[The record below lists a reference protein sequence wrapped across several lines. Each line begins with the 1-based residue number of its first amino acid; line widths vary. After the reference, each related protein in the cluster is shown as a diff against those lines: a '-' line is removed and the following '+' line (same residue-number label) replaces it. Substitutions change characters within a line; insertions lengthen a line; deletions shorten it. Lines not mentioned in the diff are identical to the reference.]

1 MFLLFIFIYNA
12 CFPCTICQINVTYK
26 QRYLIFLIQTVPNL
40 ICKCINIAFDTY
52 PFRFTLE
59 ARQRIAIARAVFSD
73 RPVLILDEC
82 TSSLDEETERRLLAN
97 LRQMTDKTVLI
108 ITHRPAALEICDRR
122 IEMANE

>member
-1 MFLLFIFIYNA
+1 M
-12 CFPCTICQINVTYK
+12 
-26 QRYLIFLIQTVPNL
+26 
-40 ICKCINIAFDTY
+40 
-52 PFRFTLE
+52 
-59 ARQRIAIARAVFSD
+59 QRIAIARAVFSD